1 MIDRIYILELYSTS
15 KRVEGN
21 AGQILDEAPKNKPYN
36 TVKTVF
42 FFCLQLGSF
51 FLKTFKCSVNFGFTD
66 AKPYCIVFCLSWNIF
81 GVVCSRS

>member
-1 MIDRIYILELYSTS
+1 MLLRIYYIDLIDRMYILQLRMIS

-42 FFCLQLGSF
+42 F
-51 FLKTFKCSVNFGFTD
+51 
-66 AKPYCIVFCLSWNIF
+66 LSSN
-81 GVVCSRS
+81 R

>member
-1 MIDRIYILELYSTS
+1 MRLVPNLYRINRSHLYTTMCNTS

-42 FFCLQLGSF
+42 FSVFKPVV
-51 FLKTFKCSVNFGFTD
+51 FL
-66 AKPYCIVFCLSWNIF
+66 
-81 GVVCSRS
+81 